1 MWLVGGALGLV
12 GGQNRH
18 RQKHR
23 QGVLLRSQEGLRA
36 AGGGGSR
43 ERGHGTFPQLGS
55 SRCLGMGLWPRQT
68 SSERSSLLARGEDL
82 AEPRRQVSTMKP
94 TAEEPRQGCHG
105 GKPRAHRQAG
115 GTGGRMTPGRGDH
128 TAPPLP
134 RQSGVPEQDPLG
146 RPVLGASPTPSSP
159 EWFWIPQTRYCDHL
173 QPHSPHSPLDGSSS
187 SKTHW
192 SVTSAWKP
200 PLTAPTQL
208 SSSFWRPRGANAS
221 TNSVPVANT
230 CFLIWALSSL
240 P

>member
-1 MWLVGGALGLV
+1 MAGGRGSGAGPWSEPAQAEARAGGAAPKP
-12 GGQNRH
+12 GGA
-18 RQKHR
+18 
-23 QGVLLRSQEGLRA
+23 EGSWRR
-36 AGGGGSR
+36 GSR
-43 ERGHGTFPQLGS
+43 ERGRGTLPQLGS

-68 SSERSSLLARGEDL
+68 SSKRYSLLARGEDL

-94 TAEEPRQGCHG
+94 TVEEPRQGCHG
-105 GKPRAHRQAG
+105 GKPRAYRQAG

-134 RQSGVPEQDPLG
+134 WQSGVPEQDPLG
-146 RPVLGASPTPSSP
+146 RPVLGASPTPSSL

-173 QPHSPHSPLDGSSS
+173 QPHSPHSSLDGSSS

-192 SVTSAWKP
+192 RVTSTWKP

-208 SSSFWRPRGANAS
+208 SSSFWWLRGANAS
-221 TNSVPVANT
+221 TSSVPVANT